1 MILFFFSLWFIGLS
15 FAQPDIPNNLK
26 KSNCQEAIVLSKE
39 NSTTANDLNIYGMR
53 CYKENKLEEAS
64 QLFRRAV
71 TLDENHVLAHYNLAC
86 VLARLLDTV
95 GPCEM
100 NDEWFHLFSFLQRSI
115 TLDQKRSERA
125 RKDTDFDGIRY
136 MLPLRLSIE
145 GQPTTSVEMASLF
158 DGVTLWGET
167 PGVATLAE
175 IRFVRSNSTALTG
188 TVEGWMLD
196 GEHKRIKVTGT
207 WRAVETKI
215 IVDWSPTK
223 TGEIGEYLQSI
234 KGWTEVISLD
244 KMNQYGGQGGW
255 YSTPDWC
262 SA

>member
-15 FAQPDIPNNLK
+15 FAQPDILNNPK

-39 NSTTANDLNIYGMR
+39 SSTTANDLNIYGMR

-100 NDEWFHLFSFLQRSI
+100 NDEWFHLFSLLKRSI
-115 TLDQKRSERA
+115 ALDQKRADRA

-207 WRAVETKI
+207 WRASDTKV
-215 IVDWSPTK
+215 IVDWSPMK